1 MSVVCDPIQINLSE
15 TNPRTTTMF
24 DTFTKILIAVGFFL
38 ILVGVIVLVL
48 GKAGVLGKLPGDI
61 HIEKKDFEFHFPVVT
76 CIITSIILSL
86 LLSAVFLW
94 SKK

>member
-1 MSVVCDPIQINLSE
+1 MSVACDPIQINLSE
-15 TNPRTTTMF
+15 TNPRTTTMY
-24 DTFTKILIAVGFFL
+24 DTFAKILIALGVFL
-38 ILVGVIVLVL
+38 ILVGVIVFVL
-48 GKAGVLGKLPGDI
+48 GKMGILEGLPGDI
-61 HIEKKDFEFHFPVVT
+61 HIEKKNFEFHFPVVT

>member
-1 MSVVCDPIQINLSE
+1 MSVACDPIQINLSE
-15 TNPRTTTMF
+15 TNLRTTTMF
-24 DTFTKILIAVGFFL
+24 DTFVKILIAVGVFL
-38 ILVGVIVLVL
+38 ILVGVIVFVL

-61 HIEKKDFEFHFPVVT
+61 YIEKKNFEFHFPVVT

>member
-1 MSVVCDPIQINLSE
+1 MSVACDPIQINLSE
-15 TNPRTTTMF
+15 TNPRTTTMY
-24 DTFTKILIAVGFFL
+24 DTLAKILIAVGVFL

-48 GKAGVLGKLPGDI
+48 SKAGVLGKLPGDI
-61 HIEKKDFEFHFPVVT
+61 HIQKKNFEFHFPVLT
-76 CIITSIILSL
+76 CIIVSIILSL

>member
-1 MSVVCDPIQINLSE
+1 MSVACDPIQINLSQ
-15 TNPRTTTMF
+15 TNLRTTTMF
-24 DTFTKILIAVGFFL
+24 DTFAKILIALGVFL

-48 GKAGVLGKLPGDI
+48 GKMGILEELPGDI

-86 LLSAVFLW
+86 LLSAVFLR

>member
-1 MSVVCDPIQINLSE
+1 MSVAFDPIQINLSE
-15 TNPRTTTMF
+15 INPRTTTMF
-24 DTFTKILIAVGFFL
+24 DTFAKILIAVGVFL

-48 GKAGVLGKLPGDI
+48 GKMGILEGLPGDI
-61 HIEKKDFEFHFPVVT
+61 HIEKKNFEFHFPVVT